1 MLFTQADLNTSISSF
16 DILNESIYIDHNTIS
31 PNTVG
36 VVINEDL
43 NAGIVRFNDVES
55 ISEEYGCDYI
65 DAMIAIAEAND
76 IDPNQL
82 AVAIDEA
89 EIIENPTI
97 IYELANVVIN
107 PISENSLAY
116 IFCESMIDAYIETDD
131 EDYLYGIV
139 EDSILNEYS
148 ASTMASI
155 QSIQNDPNIS
165 SAEKVRLI
173 GHLKAKDTP
182 VSLTRNPQSAKSRSD
197 THTIQRLQKQLDTAT
212 NDYENI
218 SKQNADLTKQNQ
230 EMSNKWY
237 TKLGKKVDKVGQ
249 FIGNHSGKIGLGI
262 AAGTLAHA
270 NKDELLNTNLGKKVS
285 DKYGDTKVGKF
296 LGLKRQEEA
305 PKEVTNI
312 EKVAKEAEGKP
323 KRWISRK
330 IASLRKIYANYL
342 QKARE
347 AGPNAGTFKKIASK
361 ILGVID
367 MLLEKLENF
376 TA

>member
-1 MLFTQADLNTSISSF
+1 MLYSQQDLNMNVCAGSF

-139 EDSILNEYS
+139 NEGLGDFIMKIHDKKEAFKNSTPISMLRHGPIDGYVKAQEHKRQHEQKEMVEKLKRGEIVTKEPDPPPPAKPGRLSKMKDSLFSKASAAGSAAKSKITGLYQSKFGKKDDTPPAVADVPAAAKVEDK
-148 ASTMASI
+148 M
-155 QSIQNDPNIS
+155 
-165 SAEKVRLI
+165 AEKQ
-173 GHLKAKDTP
+173 AAAP
-182 VSLTRNPQSAKSRSD
+182 VSKSEPV
-197 THTIQRLQKQLDTAT
+197 KA
-212 NDYENI
+212 
-218 SKQNADLTKQNQ
+218 
-230 EMSNKWY
+230 
-237 TKLGKKVDKVGQ
+237 
-249 FIGNHSGKIGLGI
+249 
-262 AAGTLAHA
+262 
-270 NKDELLNTNLGKKVS
+270 
-285 DKYGDTKVGKF
+285 
-296 LGLKRQEEA
+296 EA

-376 TA
+376 TNNAFRK